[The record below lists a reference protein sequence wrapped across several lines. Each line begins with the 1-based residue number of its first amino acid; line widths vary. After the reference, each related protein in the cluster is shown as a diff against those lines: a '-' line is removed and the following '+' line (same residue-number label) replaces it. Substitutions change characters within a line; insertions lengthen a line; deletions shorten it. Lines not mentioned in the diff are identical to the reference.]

1 MPEATTKK
9 RPVEDETALDDILLR
24 VGKLNYT
31 WTNTE
36 SLFIHLIAGLAS
48 VQKDVAIVMFL
59 TLNTTAARLDL
70 VDRLAKLPSTP
81 DDHREKVLEL
91 TKRFRKESALRNKY
105 NHCIYSFDPDGG
117 PPNTIMMRIADRK
130 DKILMGRQEKADD
143 REVANIDAA
152 IMRLSN
158 LNLDI
163 WKTIVEFD
171 YPI

>member
-1 MPEATTKK
+1 MQIETTDKGQSTG
-9 RPVEDETALDDILLR
+9 DTALDGILLR

-48 VQKDVAIVMFL
+48 VEKDVAIVVFL
-59 TLNTTAARLDL
+59 TLNTTTARLDL

-81 DDHREKVLEL
+81 DEHRAKMLEL

-130 DKILMGRQEKADD
+130 DKILVGRQQKADD
-143 REVANIDAA
+143 QEIANIDDA
-152 IMRLSN
+152 ISRLSA

-163 WKTIVEFD
+163 WKAIIELD